1 MEVNMLKV
9 IIVDD
14 EYKVCQ
20 VILNI
25 IDWKEMGFE
34 IVAVATN
41 GIDAY
46 DLIVEHNP
54 DVLITDIRMPGL
66 NGIELI
72 KKTVDSHPDI
82 SFMLI
87 SGYAEF
93 EYAQKAIKYGV
104 EHYLLKPIKKEDLIE
119 ALEKIS
125 KQYYE
130 KLKSQEAQQY
140 INSELTHNRE
150 IIRSGLM
157 NTLLF
162 EPDFF
167 NNTSIDIINT
177 QYLCNFKPGQFQV
190 VIFKCDK
197 KLNRAGNSQDKI
209 LLKKLSDVISSIY
222 SKQLNELIL
231 NDTDY
236 DIICILNFD
245 CNSNCNN
252 IHKVVFKEACKY
264 ADAYG
269 SSIITL
275 GLGSIE
281 TDISNITGSLN
292 AAIITIKSR
301 IIIGNDKI
309 ISYKDN
315 SFNNKSIEKILTNN
329 KKQNLINYIETNNK
343 NEIKNWFLDLQTQI
357 SKNNINNIMIIINLL
372 DKIKEIILMVYFNLN
387 EERDAVSSFI
397 QDLDIKLYHAN
408 SLDELINIFC
418 DAVISLFANF
428 FSKISTG
435 RSKTIQMIK
444 QYISEN
450 YSKPIKLHE
459 VATLANY
466 STSYFSIIF
475 KQVVG
480 VTFSDYLINIRINA
494 AKNLLRT
501 TRLNILDISQQV
513 GYNDIKNFTKLF
525 RKNVGVK
532 PSSYRKLYK

>member
-1 MEVNMLKV
+1 MLKV

-275 GLGSIE
+275 GLE
-281 TDISNITGSLN
+281 
-292 AAIITIKSR
+292 
-301 IIIGNDKI
+301 
-309 ISYKDN
+309 Y
-315 SFNNKSIEKILTNN
+315 
-329 KKQNLINYIETNNK
+329 
-343 NEIKNWFLDLQTQI
+343 
-357 SKNNINNIMIIINLL
+357 
-372 DKIKEIILMVYFNLN
+372 
-387 EERDAVSSFI
+387 
-397 QDLDIKLYHAN
+397 
-408 SLDELINIFC
+408 
-418 DAVISLFANF
+418 
-428 FSKISTG
+428 
-435 RSKTIQMIK
+435 
-444 QYISEN
+444 
-450 YSKPIKLHE
+450 
-459 VATLANY
+459 
-466 STSYFSIIF
+466 
-475 KQVVG
+475 
-480 VTFSDYLINIRINA
+480 
-494 AKNLLRT
+494 
-501 TRLNILDISQQV
+501 
-513 GYNDIKNFTKLF
+513 
-525 RKNVGVK
+525 
-532 PSSYRKLYK
+532 